1 MAAGTERRRHVRLK
15 PSAEA
20 PIRVALVGDGLMR
33 EMVDVVD
40 VSVGGMALTAAVLSG
55 AMPGQRMKL
64 HVALGNEEE
73 HAIDVVTR
81 WTAGAIVGVEVV
93 DAPPRAAQAISRYVG
108 ELLER
113 GGSA

>member
-15 PSAEA
+15 PSAEVPA
-20 PIRVALVGDGLMR
+20 RVSLVGDGLMR
-33 EMVDVVD
+33 EMLDVVD
-40 VSVGGMALTAAVLSG
+40 ISVGGMALTAAVLNDTK
-55 AMPGQRMKL
+55 PGERMKL
-64 HVALGNEEE
+64 QIALAGSEE

-81 WTAGAIVGVEVV
+81 WTKAGVVGVEVV
-93 DAPPRAAQAISRYVG
+93 DADPRAAQAISRYVA

>member
-15 PSAEA
+15 PSADVPA
-20 PIRVALVGDGLMR
+20 RVSLVSDSLMR
-33 EMVDVVD
+33 EMLDIVDI
-40 VSVGGMALTAAVLSG
+40 SVGGMALTAAVLSG
-55 AMPGQRMKL
+55 ATPGKRMKL
-64 HVALGNEEE
+64 QISLGGSEE

-81 WTAGAIVGVEVV
+81 WTAGGIVGVELV
-93 DAPPRAAQAISRYVG
+93 DAPPRAALAISRYVA

>member
-15 PSAEA
+15 PSADVPA
-20 PIRVALVGDGLMR
+20 RVALVGDGLMR
-33 EMVDVVD
+33 EMLDVVD
-40 VSVGGMALTAAVLSG
+40 ISVGGLALTAAVLSG
-55 AMPGQRMKL
+55 AVPGKRMKL
-64 HVALGNEEE
+64 AIALGSDEE
-73 HAIDVVTR
+73 HVVEVETR
-81 WTAGAIVGVEVV
+81 WTAGGIVGVEVV